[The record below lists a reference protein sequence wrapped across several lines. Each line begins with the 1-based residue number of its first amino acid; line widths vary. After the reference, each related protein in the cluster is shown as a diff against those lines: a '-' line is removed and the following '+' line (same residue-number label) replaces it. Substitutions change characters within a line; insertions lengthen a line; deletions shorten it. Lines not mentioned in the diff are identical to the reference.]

1 LRKTFNMPPST
12 AAGSAHSNS
21 SKTTS
26 GAPSASNSQE
36 VSQDSVTGGIT
47 TAQRSGSSAVEPS
60 DYSFLTA
67 GEGTDYYLEVFKRR
81 RIIHNPTV
89 QRLAQQH
96 IARASFESDSV
107 KALFKSEPS
116 AITSDQPQPHGNASM
131 PATATSFGPGP
142 FNNIAGLSGPDG
154 PVQHIQPPNMLP
166 VFTGNTA
173 HNHFVDPIEFNGSAP
188 RGVGVSRV
196 PFNPQPT
203 GFMIPGLGALVK
215 PLDLDDK
222 KTSVSSPP
230 QIRSLPAGPH
240 SHDHGGSSGVSDLP
254 QQSASNAVDASET
267 QTQQKALGV
276 AALQT
281 GSQVSP
287 LKQDPSVSSKAL
299 AADQVEKP
307 LIQDPASPSAS
318 AAPKKSQVTTS
329 PPDAAKDVEYV
340 RPSGPPPVW
349 VQKQAPRIFKQVRAQ
364 NNSHSFETFGGASS
378 ILSGMNPDHYSMPYG
393 SQVVAIKC
401 PNLDDILMSH
411 QTGFW
416 ATNQNVMTRIMDLH
430 TNREDPSMK
439 TLFLWSMPGSK
450 HFCGLSEL
458 QAFDPDVKTDF
469 WDKETGKWVKLNG
482 SMMISW
488 TYNKLVPYEEV
499 IPLVEGKIDQ
509 VSITQMWNGMY
520 YTEGTGR
527 EVVKA
532 YVEAPHVENLLAA
545 PTGDFFRRAME
556 HSKIATVPPMGPR
569 VFGRGGYRGRGT
581 YRPARRGTIEH
592 GKSDGRTQPVSMPGS
607 ATKQEGQETV
617 CAESNA
623 TSPEQ
628 HHDRGKPELQI
639 LPVLKY
645 ADGTMT
651 TAPDAHGK
659 TLPVTPHKKLA
670 SRDLS
675 LAEKSNL
682 LGQAQ
687 AQSSRAD
694 ASHSL
699 SWVQGSRAERSN
711 SLAQTHSGHTMQS
724 SNVPP
729 VMRNSATVGTSFPSN
744 KQIIQ
749 RKSGSI
755 FNEGGNNRISFEMP
769 PPRKPSLSQHDPALY
784 SEHHSFSTPRTMPGN
799 RFMHNIAT
807 WSYESVTPPQPVA
820 PKTPVSQSRSLY
832 ELTTSPLD
840 NSIYGTPTRHGVRLP
855 STPSR
860 VGSQSRMTYGFGQ
873 VPEKLRTPDSSPLPA
888 RIQLAQHIDTPRP
901 ASRLGDA
908 DHEQEEGNNKPHW
921 VSMLVDNE

>member
-1 LRKTFNMPPST
+1 MPPT
-12 AAGSAHSNS
+12 TPAGSAHFNS
-21 SKTTS
+21 PKPTS
-26 GAPSASNSQE
+26 GVSSASNSQE
-36 VSQDSVTGGIT
+36 VSQDSATGEIV
-47 TAQRSGSSAVEPS
+47 TAQRNGSSAVEPS
-60 DYSFLTA
+60 DYAFLTA

-96 IARASFESDSV
+96 LARASFNSDSV
-107 KALFKSEPS
+107 KALFNSEPS
-116 AITSDQPQPHGNASM
+116 ATTSDQPQSNGNASM
-131 PATATSFGPGP
+131 PAMATSFGPSP

-154 PVQHIQPPNMLP
+154 PVRHLQPPELPP
-166 VFTGNTA
+166 VFTGNTD
-173 HNHFVDPIEFNGSAP
+173 NQRILDFIESTGSAS

-222 KTSVSSPP
+222 KTTVSSLTQTRP
-230 QIRSLPAGPH
+230 LLAEPH
-240 SHDHGGSSGVSDLP
+240 SHDHDGSSDVSDLP
-254 QQSASNAVDASET
+254 QQSASNAVDASVT
-267 QTQQKALGV
+267 QT
-276 AALQT
+276 
-281 GSQVSP
+281 
-287 LKQDPSVSSKAL
+287 PSKTL
-299 AADQVEKP
+299 AADQTEKP
-307 LIQDPASPSAS
+307 LIQDPASPTAS
-318 AAPKKSQVTTS
+318 AAPNKLQVTTS
-329 PPDAAKDVEYV
+329 PPDATKDVEYV

-349 VQKQAPRIFKQVRAQ
+349 VQKQAPRSFKQVRAQ
-364 NNSHSFETFGGASS
+364 NNNYSFETFGGASS

-416 ATNQNVMTRIMDLH
+416 ATNQNVMTRIMGLH

-469 WDKETGKWVKLNG
+469 WDKETGKWVKLQG

-545 PTGDFFRRAME
+545 PTVDFFRRAME
-556 HSKIATVPPMGPR
+556 HSKIATVPPVGPR
-569 VFGRGGYRGRGT
+569 LFGRGSYRGRGT
-581 YRPARRGTIEH
+581 YRPTRRGTMES
-592 GKSDGRTQPVSMPGS
+592 GKSDGRIQPASIPGS
-607 ATKQEGQETV
+607 VTKQEGKRTV
-617 CAESNA
+617 CAESDA
-623 TSPEQ
+623 ASPEQ

-659 TLPVTPHKKLA
+659 TMPVTPHKKLA
-670 SRDLS
+670 STEIS
-675 LAEKSNL
+675 LADKSNL
-682 LGQAQ
+682 LGQLQ
-687 AQSSRAD
+687 AQSSRIE

-699 SWVQGSRAERSN
+699 SRVQASRVERSN
-711 SLAQTHSGHTMQS
+711 SLAQTQSGHTLQS

-729 VMRNSATVGTSFPSN
+729 VMRNSATIGTSLPSN
-744 KQIIQ
+744 EQIIH

-769 PPRKPSLSQHDPALY
+769 PPRKPSVAQHDPNIH
-784 SEHHSFSTPRTMPGN
+784 SEHYDFSTPRTMPTN
-799 RFMHNIAT
+799 RFMHNIST
-807 WSYESVTPPQPVA
+807 WSYNSVTTPPQPVA

-840 NSIYGTPTRHGVRLP
+840 NSVYGTPTRHGVRLP

-860 VGSQSRMTYGFGQ
+860 VGSQSKMTYGFGQ

-901 ASRLGDA
+901 SSRLGDA
-908 DHEQEEGNNKPHW
+908 DYEQDEGNNKPYW